1 MAYWRCRSKHKRG
14 HEFTAAYAGL
24 NALQK
29 IGHLPQKGIGE
40 AARRAPLELGRETT
54 ALQRSQPDGATRLI
68 EQKGIQAMPM
78 IDSTRFKAQLD
89 AVHSAR
95 LAYEA
100 AEERLGLATLHD
112 PPTVSEYVLGQLLE
126 QRDEAYSAYSSQAV
140 ELSKRLVQLVDET

>member
-1 MAYWRCRSKHKRG
+1 M
-14 HEFTAAYAGL
+14 
-24 NALQK
+24 
-29 IGHLPQKGIGE
+29 
-40 AARRAPLELGRETT
+40 
-54 ALQRSQPDGATRLI
+54 I